1 MKINSGI
8 IKNIRDKVFPHISLA
23 PKITP
28 PTKKNTPN
36 CSPNSNPGAHLNFP
50 NESREDSQLWSNFR
64 I

>member
-28 PTKKNTPN
+28 PTKKKYTKLFTKFKPR
-36 CSPNSNPGAHLNFP
+36 CSP
-50 NESREDSQLWSNFR
+50 
-64 I
+64 